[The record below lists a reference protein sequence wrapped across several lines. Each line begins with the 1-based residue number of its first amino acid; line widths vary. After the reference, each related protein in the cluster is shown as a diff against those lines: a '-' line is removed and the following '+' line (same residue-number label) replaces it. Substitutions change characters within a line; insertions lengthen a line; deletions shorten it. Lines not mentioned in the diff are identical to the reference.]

1 MSVVVVGDVL
11 LDVDLDGSAE
21 RLSPDA
27 PVPVVHGVAEHARP
41 GGAGLAATLAASVAG
56 GEEVV
61 LIAPV
66 GDDPH
71 TSRLRA
77 MLEDA
82 GVRLVALAA
91 EGSTVRKTRVRA
103 EGQTLVRIDHGDAR
117 AAQGPLDPLA
127 TTALAGAAIVLVSDY
142 GRGTAAHPEIRR
154 LLGAVPSVVWDP
166 HPRGAPPVPGARL
179 VTPNLAEARHFATTL
194 NVAASGTPASGAP
207 VSASHTTVA
216 GWAAGLVRAWRASG
230 VAVTMGSRGAL
241 LSVGEDVP
249 SLLPAPATA
258 VGGDTCGAGDCFAVG
273 AAMSLRN
280 GGLLTEAVAEGVRL
294 ATAFVTGDD
303 LRRNGAA
310 FEGGLPDP
318 LDVVRRTRER
328 GGTVVATGGCFDLVH
343 AGHVELLRQARALG
357 DCLVV
362 CLNSD
367 ASVRGLKG
375 EGRPVVGEADRRRV
389 LAALDSVDAVLIFEE
404 STPMKAIETIRPD
417 LWVKGGDYAR
427 TDLPEASVVR
437 RYGGEV
443 VLLPYLA
450 GTSTTRILDRVR
462 SGA

>member
-1 MSVVVVGDVL
+1 
-11 LDVDLDGSAE
+11 
-21 RLSPDA
+21 
-27 PVPVVHGVAEHARP
+27 
-41 GGAGLAATLAASVAG
+41 
-56 GEEVV
+56 
-61 LIAPV
+61 
-66 GDDPH
+66 
-71 TSRLRA
+71 
-77 MLEDA
+77 
-82 GVRLVALAA
+82 
-91 EGSTVRKTRVRA
+91 
-103 EGQTLVRIDHGDAR
+103 
-117 AAQGPLDPLA
+117 
-127 TTALAGAAIVLVSDY
+127 
-142 GRGTAAHPEIRR
+142 
-154 LLGAVPSVVWDP
+154 
-166 HPRGAPPVPGARL
+166 
-179 VTPNLAEARHFATTL
+179 
-194 NVAASGTPASGAP
+194 
-207 VSASHTTVA
+207 
-216 GWAAGLVRAWRASG
+216 
-230 VAVTMGSRGAL
+230 
-241 LSVGEDVP
+241 
-249 SLLPAPATA
+249 
-258 VGGDTCGAGDCFAVG
+258 
-273 AAMSLRN
+273 MSLRN